1 MRCPNCHG
9 ENPAGAAF
17 CVECGVR
24 IELVCA
30 GCATSNSY
38 TAKFCLKC
46 GARLNEAVARPEV
59 QPAAGPRKTR
69 DGERRHLTVLFCDLV
84 NSTEIA
90 SGLDP
95 EEWQE
100 VTKEYQRVAAEAVTR
115 FGGFVAKYLG
125 DGLLAYFGY
134 PQAHEDD
141 AERGVR
147 AGLAIIEAMAP
158 LNLQLSLDHRPQLAA
173 RVGIHTGSVVIGQ
186 DAEVF
191 GDTPNI
197 AAHLQA
203 VADPNSVLITATV
216 HRLVSGRF
224 VVEKRGPRAIK
235 GVAKPMEIF
244 RVERLSGVR
253 GRLHIS
259 AAASHGL
266 TPFIGREEELR
277 LIASRWNRARE

>member
-1 MRCPNCHG
+1 IRSSNCF
-9 ENPAGAAF
+9 PA
-17 CVECGVR
+17 R
-24 IELVCA
+24 
-30 GCATSNSY
+30 
-38 TAKFCLKC
+38 
-46 GARLNEAVARPEV
+46 
-59 QPAAGPRKTR
+59 
-69 DGERRHLTVLFCDLV
+69 
-84 NSTEIA
+84 
-90 SGLDP
+90 LDP
-95 EEWQE
+95 EDLRGIIGAYHERCAE
-100 VTKEYQRVAAEAVTR
+100 VITKS
-115 FGGFVAKYLG
+115 GGFVARYLG

-224 VVEKRGPRAIK
+224 VVEKCGPRAIK

-244 RVERLSGVR
+244 RV
-253 GRLHIS
+253 
-259 AAASHGL
+259 
-266 TPFIGREEELR
+266 
-277 LIASRWNRARE
+277 